1 MALCT
6 LKTNGLVDGP
16 FAASGYIAE
25 TLHHVAVVPDSLP
38 DVWKV
43 VLVVDP
49 QMIRRRGGDRSK
61 AVAQVKRVL
70 ARVLTIVASGALE

>member
-1 MALCT
+1 M
-6 LKTNGLVDGP
+6 
-16 FAASGYIAE
+16 
-25 TLHHVAVVPDSLP
+25 AVVPDSLP
-38 DVWKV
+38 DVCKV